1 MKRNMNKKAYIAP
14 QMEVVMIQQSGMIC
28 GSPAVRGL
36 SSSSSDGFTMPKDG
50 TLDDDDD
57 DF

>member
-1 MKRNMNKKAYIAP
+1 MNKKAYIAP